1 MNTIILIV
9 VLILI
14 FCCGVILYYQR
25 HKIKIDV
32 TEFKDPDTGKD
43 YRDMGHLI
51 IYVDNNDVSPALVPD
66 DTAIIR
72 QNIKISDLN
81 VGDVIYTNYNKFY
94 RIKKI
99 DMKYELVDLENT
111 KNTILKD
118 QPISTITGKLVG
130 KAIS

>member
-1 MNTIILIV
+1 MDTIILIV
-9 VLILI
+9 ILILI

-43 YRDMGHLI
+43 YRDTGHLI

>member
-1 MNTIILIV
+1 MDTIILIV

-43 YRDMGHLI
+43 YRDTGHLI